1 MGQTKK
7 DLFSTMAMMFASF
20 AITYI
25 ISFVLTSY
33 ITNNIGID
41 AAGFVNLS
49 KNFVSYATII
59 TTAINAFAVRFITVA
74 YHQNDIA
81 KVKTYFS
88 SVFFADLVLG
98 AIILFVAL
106 GADIYISRFMNVSAE
121 LETSVQL
128 LFALV
133 FISFFFTVVGT
144 VFTSAAYI
152 KNRLRTVYILKC
164 SGSIL
169 EAVVLVVMYKTMTP
183 KLWYVG
189 LGLCLSALLILLGYI
204 RMSKVLIPEIKIDR
218 RFYSFEAIK
227 ELVGK
232 GFWNS
237 VNSLGNTLNSGLD
250 IYISNIML
258 GDVAM
263 GQVSIAKT
271 IGGIMSTVCST
282 VSQPF
287 QPELLRKYTAM
298 DKEGLINDFKYSMK
312 ICGLVTNVVFAG
324 FAALGI
330 MFYKLWIPTQN
341 VELIYRLTMI
351 TMLVAIAEGSVYP
364 LYYIYVLTVKNKLP
378 CFVTIAGGVLN
389 VIGMIALI
397 RLTDIGVY
405 AIVITTAVI
414 MNGINLIFNP
424 LYMCHCLKVPKSTF
438 YPVIFRNIA
447 AGLLTTLILWFGSNL
462 ITVSVS
468 WMSFVVSVLVCGVI
482 ALVLCGF
489 LILGPNSFKG
499 MITKLMRGVVK
510 K

>member
-1 MGQTKK
+1 MNQNKK
-7 DLFSTMAMMFASF
+7 ELFSTMAMMFASF
-20 AITYI
+20 AVTYV

-59 TTAINAFAVRFITVA
+59 TTAVNAFAIRFITVA

-88 SVFFADLVLG
+88 SVFFADLALG
-98 AIILFVAL
+98 AVILLVAFA
-106 GADIYISRFMNVSAE
+106 ADIYIDYFLDVSAE
-121 LETSVQL
+121 LKTSVQL

-133 FISFFFTVVGT
+133 FVSFFFTVVGT

-169 EAVVLVVMYKTMTP
+169 EAAVLVVMYKTLTP
-183 KLWYVG
+183 RLWYVG
-189 LGLCLSALLILLGYI
+189 LGLCLSALLILVGYI
-204 RMSKVLIPEIKIDR
+204 RMSRVLIPEIRIDK
-218 RFYSFEAIK
+218 RFYSFGAIK

-258 GDVAM
+258 GSIAM

-298 DKEGLINDFKYSMK
+298 DKDGLIHDFKYSMK

-324 FAALGI
+324 FAALGV

-389 VIGMIALI
+389 VIGMITLI
-397 RLTDIGVY
+397 KFTDIGVY
-405 AIVITTAVI
+405 AIVLTTAVI
-414 MNGINLIFNP
+414 MNGINLVFNP

-447 AGLLTTLILWFGSNL
+447 SGLLTTLILWGVSNF
-462 ITVSVS
+462 IAVNVS
-468 WMSFVVSVLVCGVI
+468 WLSFVVSVLICGCA

-489 LILGPNSFKG
+489 LILGPQSFKA
-499 MITKLMRGVVK
+499 MAAKLIRSATRK
-510 K
+510 